1 MTQSKERQVLTLA
14 GVASLVLA
22 ILFFVLT
29 VAVSRFDNLWE
40 PLFLLSLGLACQCGI
55 RLLLTTRWN
64 YDHDRLFV
72 TTSGW
77 FQKNKL
83 DKAILKR
90 DPVCKWAD
98 LTGVDPENF
107 QVRPGERE
115 LVVQHTCTLELVNLL
130 NAVFAFLPL
139 VMLVFADR
147 VVLSL
152 VLFLVPGLAF
162 AAWSI
167 YNVMRARQFRFQV
180 KAGRV

>member
-1 MTQSKERQVLTLA
+1 MTQSKERQVLTGTGA
-14 GVASLVLA
+14 ASLVSA

-55 RLLLTTRWN
+55 RLLLTTCWN

-72 TTSGW
+72 TTRGW
-77 FQKNKL
+77 FQKNRL

-98 LTGVDPENF
+98 LTEVDPENF
-107 QVRPGERE
+107 VVRPGERE
-115 LVVQHTCTLELVNLL
+115 LVVQHTCTMELANIL
-130 NAVFAFLPL
+130 NAVLAFLPL
-139 VMLVFADR
+139 VMLLFADR
-147 VVLSL
+147 IIMSL
-152 VLFLVPGLAF
+152 ILFLLLGVVFSG
-162 AAWSI
+162 WSI